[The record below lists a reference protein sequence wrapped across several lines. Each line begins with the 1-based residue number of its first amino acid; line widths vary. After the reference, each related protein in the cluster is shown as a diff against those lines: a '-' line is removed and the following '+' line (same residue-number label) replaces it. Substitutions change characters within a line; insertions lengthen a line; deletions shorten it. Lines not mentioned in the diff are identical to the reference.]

1 MGPVSWV
8 AVAVVVSAGAGFGA
22 GWGLKPSA
30 AREALE
36 ANRETVAELTRGNQ
50 ALLKEVQRVALE
62 EAERETKLA
71 DKLTDMP
78 PQCVEELGGDPMSPQ
93 CAWAWCVRDGESNA
107 QRCQEAGLQAV
118 LVKRWEGC
126 PDAQ

>member
-1 MGPVSWV
+1 MGPVAWV

-36 ANRETVAELTRGNQ
+36 ANRETVAELNRGNQ
-50 ALLKEVQRVALE
+50 ALLEEVQRVALE